1 MIRHSMH
8 QGQEEPRSLGN
19 IKKLGG
25 GVGRGAATTG
35 KERQRR
41 NRELR
46 RQGLDPQDLG
56 FCSVFK

>member
-1 MIRHSMH
+1 MH
-8 QGQEEPRSLGN
+8 QGQEQPSSPGN
-19 IKKLGG
+19 VKKLGG
-25 GVGRGAATTG
+25 GEWGAATTG
-35 KERQRR
+35 KERQRG